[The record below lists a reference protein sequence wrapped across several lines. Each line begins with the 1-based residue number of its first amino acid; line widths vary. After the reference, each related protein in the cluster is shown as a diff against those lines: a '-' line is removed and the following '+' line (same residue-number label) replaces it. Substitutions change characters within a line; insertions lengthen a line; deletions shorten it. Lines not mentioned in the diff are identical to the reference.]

1 MSDLTWGSVPN
12 TDAKASVSRL
22 RNAVDVLAIK
32 VGQASVR
39 QATVSGWF
47 EVADVPNPFTYEK
60 GWLQVQVKCH
70 WYGLKPET
78 EWTHL
83 KIENKYQLVRRY
95 TGEVADNIS
104 S

>member
-1 MSDLTWGSVPN
+1 MSDLTWDSVPN

-22 RNAVDVLAIK
+22 RNATDVLAIR
-32 VGQASVR
+32 VEQASVR
-39 QATVSGWF
+39 LAAVSGWF

-60 GWLQVQVKCH
+60 GCLQVQVKCN

-104 S
+104 R